1 MLLWVYH
8 GVMLKDFIVIQE
20 NVVKVTAKQMAEV
33 IVKADGAK
41 SNTPLYTV
49 LAVLAFEI
57 LVSIFIIIS
66 MPKLI
71 GSRIKGIIKV
81 AQILAQGR
89 LDKAIDT
96 NSKDEFKPLLQ
107 EMEVMRNTWHQN
119 ISQIHEV
126 SQNIQNAVNHISSAS
141 DTMKETAT
149 ENQNRSLTVAA
160 ASDEMVSTTAD
171 IAKNCENASVTAN
184 TSTQVTNEGIAKV
197 QNTINA
203 LDIQVQKS
211 KEDAVLVQNLA
222 EQAQKI
228 GAIVNTIDDIA
239 SQTNLLALNAAIEAA
254 RAGEAGKGFAVV
266 ADEVRALASRTST
279 STQEITRMVQQ
290 VQTESKTADEAMQA
304 SVQVMDNISSHTV
317 ELTEILNEVTQKV
330 GEVGSQITQI
340 ATAAEEQN
348 TATSEISAN
357 MRNITD
363 SSEGLANDITQVTSD
378 ILSTEQEISKLTA
391 IVKQF
396 TI

>member
-1 MLLWVYH
+1 
-8 GVMLKDFIVIQE
+8 
-20 NVVKVTAKQMAEV
+20 MAEV

-348 TATSEISAN
+348 TATSEISSN